1 MTSKR
6 LLKFYFCADGIE
18 GALDRLILREACDPS
33 HCADA
38 LHCAE
43 RVQSLVLAKV
53 SLSALWAYIDGVMGQ
68 FGEGD
73 RSLLFKYAL
82 SCSGF
87 AGVEGATHNAVRRT
101 VVRFMRRARRLG
113 DYAGALALVD
123 GYCAFL

>member
-18 GALDRLILREACDPS
+18 GALDRLILREACKPS
-33 HCADA
+33 YSADA

-53 SLSALWAYIDGVMGQ
+53 SLSALWAYIGNVVGQ
-68 FGEGD
+68 FGGRD

-82 SCSGF
+82 SGSGF

-113 DYAGALALVD
+113 DYAGALAHVD

>member
-53 SLSALWAYIDGVMGQ
+53 SLSALWAYIDNVMGQ

-82 SCSGF
+82 SCGGF
-87 AGVEGATHNAVRRT
+87 EGVEGATHNAVRRT

-123 GYCAFL
+123 CYCAFL